1 MNIYIH
7 LEVSSRELDSKLL
20 LAVLAASRGH
30 HVLVSDQESIHKGL
44 RRKTLAPG
52 VFHTKSVTPAESK
65 ITKHNLIIET
75 GSKITSLDEEGGL
88 VDYGY
93 EKFAKLRYN
102 DQSINQ
108 CSAIFAWGTDD
119 AQTLKK
125 LYPHHSEKI
134 HMTGSPRADLWQP
147 FFSRYWDKDYEEFNK
162 PYLLISSNMGVLN
175 NQPFHEYYKF
185 LNEKGYFKRDPEYLN
200 NFFERIGEEYLMV
213 FHFFKAIRFLAINN
227 NSYDIILRP
236 HPRENVKIWQ
246 SLLEDVPNVKI
257 IRKDSMSTW
266 INKSF
271 AVMHNSCTTALEA
284 SLSRKPIIT
293 FVPFKANYSREL
305 PNDLGYRVETL
316 EDLSK
321 KIDKIIHEGKFNNDD
336 IISKPIPKI
345 VSDKI
350 YIDEKEHAA
359 MKIIKIWENL
369 DNEHLSRPNNWPRF
383 MLKLKIMKLNG
394 FLGRFYRKIIKKEH
408 IRKEN
413 YKFPQFDKNEIYQ
426 KVNKLQKMLEIKNQ
440 LYCKVLSDRT
450 ILIKL
455 R

>member
-44 RRKTLAPG
+44 GRKILSPG
-52 VFHTKSVTPAESK
+52 IFHTKSVTPAESK
-65 ITKHNLIIET
+65 ITKHNLIIQT

-93 EKFAKLRYN
+93 DKFAKLRYN
-102 DQSINQ
+102 DESIKQ
-108 CSAIFAWGTDD
+108 CAAIFTWGADD
-119 AQTLKK
+119 SQTLKK
-125 LYPHHSEKI
+125 IYPHYSDKI

-147 FFSRYWDKDYEEFNK
+147 FFSSYWDKEYQEFKK

-213 FHFFKAIRFLAINN
+213 FHFFKAIKYLASNN
-227 NSYDIILRP
+227 EVYNIILRP
-236 HPRENVKIWQ
+236 HPRENVKIWK
-246 SLLEDVPNVKI
+246 SLLEDMPNVKI
-257 IRKDSMSTW
+257 VRKDSISTW

-293 FVPFKANYSREL
+293 FVPFVANYSREL

-316 EDLSK
+316 EELSK
-321 KIDKIIHEGKFNNDD
+321 KVNDIMD
-336 IISKPIPKI
+336 ETKLKSNDNTLKLIPKI
-345 VSDKI
+345 VSQKI
-350 YIDEKEHAA
+350 HVDEKEHAA
-359 MKIIKIWENL
+359 MKIIKVWENL
-369 DNEHLSRPNNWPRF
+369 DNKNLSKPNNWTRF

-394 FLGRFYRKIIKKEH
+394 FLGRFYNKIIKKEYNK
-408 IRKEN
+408 KEN
-413 YKFPQFDKNEIYQ
+413 YKFPSFNENEIFE
-426 KVNKLQKMLEIKNQ
+426 KVDKLQKMLEIKNQ
-440 LYCKVLSDRT
+440 LDCKVLSDRT